1 MNCRGKL
8 LAMPRKLA
16 PTLATAE
23 SPNEVEVILTDG
35 VEEVLNE
42 LVTPGFDESDTG
54 ITENTG
60 DN

>member
-1 MNCRGKL
+1 
-8 LAMPRKLA
+8 MPRKLA

-23 SPNEVEVILTDG
+23 TPNEAEVILTDG
-35 VEEVLNE
+35 VEEILNE